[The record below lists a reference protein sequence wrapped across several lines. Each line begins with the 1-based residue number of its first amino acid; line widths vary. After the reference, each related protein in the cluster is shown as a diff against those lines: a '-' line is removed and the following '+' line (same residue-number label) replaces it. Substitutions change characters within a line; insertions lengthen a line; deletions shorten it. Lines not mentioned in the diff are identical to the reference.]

1 MKVDFV
7 TARLRSW
14 LIDLFVRAIRG
25 ISKEEDRAEVLAWLT
40 QARDVVSSDKP
51 AKTKFL
57 ELYGQLDTRKAARV
71 AFNSVAEGVRN
82 YKQSDLPL
90 AVKVAVPMTLLAAP
104 FIGGQGVG
112 VAALGGAVGLPALL
126 LIFLGS
132 AGITAILEGFV
143 SNKAVRGDIGEV
155 LALIAHDEVLRRTTA
170 SMRKAMR
177 DEPHEAQRFDMP
189 TAEAELR
196 AQLLAMD
203 PFDFERHVMSFFS
216 ATGMVAWATK
226 RSNDMGVDGFARH
239 PDGLIVVQC
248 KRYGL
253 ANLVGRPAV
262 QQFKG
267 VIEENE
273 ALRGYLV
280 TTSGFTEE
288 ATISADAS
296 AKVILVAMDELV
308 GWHDN
313 PPQF

>member
-1 MKVDFV
+1 MKIDLV

-14 LIDLFVRAIRG
+14 LVDLFVKAIRG
-25 ISKEEDRAEVLAWLT
+25 ISKEEDRGEVLSWLA
-40 QARDVVSSDKP
+40 QARDVVGSDKP
-51 AKTKFL
+51 AKNKFI
-57 ELYGQLDTRKAARV
+57 ELYGQLDTKKAARV
-71 AFNSVAEGVRN
+71 TFNSVAEGVRN
-82 YKQSDLPL
+82 YKNSDLPL

-143 SNKAVRGDIGEV
+143 GNKAGRGDIAEV

-170 SMRKAMR
+170 AMRKAMR
-177 DEPHEAQRFDMP
+177 DEPLEARRFDMP
-189 TAEAELR
+189 AAEAELR

-216 ATGMVAWATK
+216 AAGMVAWATK
-226 RSNDMGVDGFARH
+226 KSNDMGVDGFARH

-248 KRYGL
+248 KRYGA
-253 ANLVGRPAV
+253 ANPVGRPAI

-267 VIEENE
+267 VIEENA

-288 ATISADAS
+288 AATSAGAS
-296 AKVILVAMDELV
+296 TKVVLVAMDELV
-308 GWHDN
+308 GWHDK
-313 PPQF
+313 PPEY